1 MAKYAFKKG
10 WDQLPNAK
18 LGEARRKL
26 MTALNLKGDSNFYRR
41 LRGIPEPTISKERPS
56 WPSLKSTAS
65 PKSGGS
71 DTWTG

>member
-41 LRGIPEPTISKERPS
+41 LRGIPEPTISEGEAIVAIFEEYGITEV
-56 WPSLKSTAS
+56 W
-65 PKSGGS
+65 GE
-71 DTWTG
+71 